1 MIKIIL
7 SNVANYATLIFLSDF
22 FGKSHAIFCEFTFDI
37 K

>member
-7 SNVANYATLIFLSDF
+7 SNVANYATLILSDV